1 MGWLCRVLSH
11 EFGVV
16 RLNDTEPS
24 LQGKQG
30 VQHLHKGI
38 NVCRVPIH
46 YFQAVEL
53 QRTSSKDGW
62 STYGL
67 LQQDK
72 ARELQHSGN

>member
-53 QRTSSKDGW
+53 QRTS
-62 STYGL
+62 
-67 LQQDK
+67 
-72 ARELQHSGN
+72 